1 MQTDFIWHN
10 LKVWNSKI
18 RRPPVYFYFQ
28 WHEVSVSLSNGFS
41 VHAQRS
47 CNTNSP
53 IVDNWLRT
61 PFIDVKDAK
70 RLYIKVT
77 YTMAKCGKV
86 LDPASLQRC
95 KETFKLYY
103 YQGNNITSVFGLR
116 RDKTCLR
123 GFANNKGADQS
134 AHPRRLISAFV
145 IRLLER
151 IISKLATSE
160 ISIF

>member
-28 WHEVSVSLSNGFS
+28 WHEVSVSLPNGFS

-86 LDPASLQRC
+86 LGPASLQRC

-103 YQGNNITSVFGLR
+103 YQGNNLTSVLGLDATKPVFGDLR
-116 RDKTCLR
+116 KTKAQASLR
-123 GFANNKGADQS
+123 IRAD
-134 AHPRRLISAFV
+134 
-145 IRLLER
+145 
-151 IISKLATSE
+151 
-160 ISIF
+160 